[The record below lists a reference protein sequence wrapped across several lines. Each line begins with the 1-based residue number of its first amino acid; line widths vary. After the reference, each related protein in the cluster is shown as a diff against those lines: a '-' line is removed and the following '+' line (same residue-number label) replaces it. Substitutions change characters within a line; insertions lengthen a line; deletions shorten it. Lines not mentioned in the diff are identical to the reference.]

1 MHDFTILKYLAGPVI
16 GAIIGYFTN
25 YLAVKMLF
33 RPRTPKY
40 LFGKQLPLT
49 PGAIPKGKDRLAKA
63 AGEIVANNLVTEED
77 LTGRLLSEE
86 MTAAVTDKI
95 LETMDI
101 DLETSLTALAKSPE
115 KFHALKEKAAAGLTE
130 QMVSAVAD
138 IGVEGILREKIGEA
152 IRTWA
157 MGSIF
162 VGMFLNEQKI
172 DAITDEL
179 GGKVRTFIDEH
190 SREYI
195 RPAVDKKLDQLEQS
209 SPAALLEGADVDRE
223 HLREIVADLYHRLVR
238 AGVSSMTGR
247 IDIAGII
254 EDKINGMAVEDLE
267 VMVLKVMKKEL
278 DTIVNLG
285 ALIGLVLGLV
295 NLLINYFL

>member
-95 LETMDI
+95 LEAMDVN
-101 DLETSLTALAKSPE
+101 LETSLTALAKSPE
-115 KFHALKEKAAAGLTE
+115 KYGALKKKAVDGLTD
-130 QMVSAVAD
+130 QVVSAVAD
-138 IGVEGILREKIGEA
+138 IGLETILKEKVGEA

-162 VGMFLNEQKI
+162 VGMFLSDQKI
-172 DAITDEL
+172 DAITQEL
-179 GGKVRTFIDEH
+179 GGRVRTFLDEH
-190 SREYI
+190 GREYI